1 MKTRT
6 PALAAH
12 QAQDGTTL
20 AWCWK
25 LTRRDAAVF
34 GFTSHDQPLTFAG
47 TTYEAASGFTPSAIA
62 ASSDLA
68 VDNLEV
74 NGLLTSASITEAD
87 LLAGVWDGAQVEIF
101 EVNWANLSQGR
112 MLLRTGT
119 LGNVSAGSTAFT
131 AELRGLTQALQQ
143 PVGRVYAAAC
153 DATLGDARCGVNTT
167 AITVVGAVTSAASRR
182 QFADTS
188 LSAQPVDWFGAGLV
202 RFTSGANAG
211 LRMEVQAF
219 GPAGAF
225 TLQLPMPYAI
235 AVGDTFEAVPG
246 CRKRRTEDCV
256 AKFNNAI
263 NHRGFPDVPGND
275 VVLGNA
281 GLETA

>member
-1 MKTRT
+1 MKARST
-6 PALAAH
+6 ALAAH

-101 EVNWANLSQGR
+101 ELNWADLSQGR

-119 LGNVSAGSTAFT
+119 LGNVTAGSTAFT
-131 AELRGLTQALQQ
+131 AELRGLAQALQQ
-143 PVGRVYAAAC
+143 PVGRVYSPLC
-153 DATLGDARCGVNTT
+153 DAALGDARCGVNT
-167 AITVVGAVTSAASRR
+167 APLVVVGAVTVVGNRR
-182 QFADTS
+182 QFTDAS
-188 LSAQPVDWFGAGLV
+188 QSAHPLDWFGGGLV
-202 RFTSGANAG
+202 TFTSGANAG
-211 LRMEVQAF
+211 IGMEVQAF
-219 GPAGAF
+219 AAGGAF
-225 TLQLPMPYAI
+225 TLHLPLPSDP
-235 AVGDTFEAVPG
+235 AVGDTYEAVPG
-246 CRKRRTEDCV
+246 CRKRLQDCKD
-256 AKFNNAI
+256 KFANVI
-263 NHRGFPDVPGND
+263 RFRGFPHLPLND
-275 VVLGNA
+275 ATIGNA
-281 GLETA
+281 GVQAA